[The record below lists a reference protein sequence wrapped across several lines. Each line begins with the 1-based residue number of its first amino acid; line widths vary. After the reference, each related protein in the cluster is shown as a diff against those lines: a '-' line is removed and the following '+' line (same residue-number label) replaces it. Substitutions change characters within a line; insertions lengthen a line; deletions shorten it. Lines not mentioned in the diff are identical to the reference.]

1 MSLPSLSRRHFLKTS
16 ALAASALGFP
26 AFVRSQSPNSDIR
39 VGLVGFNSR
48 GQAHISAYL
57 ASKAARIT
65 AMCDVDTTVLDKGS
79 AQLKNKSLQVET
91 YQDIRKMLES
101 KELDA
106 VSIATPNHWHSLA
119 AIWAIQAGKDV
130 YVEKPVS
137 HNVWE
142 GRQLV
147 MAADKY
153 KKIVQM
159 GVQSRSATGIAD
171 ALEWQKSLPLGKIKY
186 VRGLCYKRR
195 PSIGKVTEPTPFP
208 ESIDKDLW
216 FGPAPVKP
224 LMRSKLH
231 YDWHWV
237 WDTGNGDLGNQGIH
251 QMDIARRFLG
261 EEALSPSVFSVG
273 GRLGY
278 IDDGETANSQFIV
291 HGYEK
296 APLIFEV
303 RGLPEKTGAKE
314 MDKYRGAG
322 VGVIVQYEN
331 GYLLCPDYNNAIAI
345 DNAGNAVK
353 KFGNPPIPAGV
364 TDNLP
369 KAGKAKK
376 EEGESEKENHFANF
390 LTAVQSRKTSD
401 LHGKII
407 DGHISSA
414 LCHTG
419 NISYLL
425 GKKASP
431 DAIKEKLKGNKEAMD
446 SLERLA
452 THLADNAVDIKTDQL
467 TLGEFLKF
475 DPKTEKFIGNAAADK
490 MLTRE
495 YRAPYIV
502 PEKV

>member
-1 MSLPSLSRRHFLKTS
+1 MPSQFTRRSFLKSTIAAGAAVSLPARIYAAAEGANS
-16 ALAASALGFP
+16 A
-26 AFVRSQSPNSDIR
+26 VR
-39 VGLVGFNSR
+39 VGVIGFNGR
-48 GQAHISAYL
+48 GQAHIQGYL
-57 ASKAARIT
+57 GQKNVRIT

-147 MAADKY
+147 KCAEAHG
-153 KKIVQM
+153 KIVQM
-159 GVQSRSATGIAD
+159 GVQSRSAIGIAN
-171 ALEWQKSLPLGKIKY
+171 ALEWQKSLPLGKIQY

-195 PSIGKVTEPTPFP
+195 PSIGKVDHETPFP
-208 ESIDKDLW
+208 ETIDKDLW

-224 LMRSKLH
+224 LMRAKLH
-231 YDWHWV
+231 YDWHWI

-261 EEALSPSVFSVG
+261 EDAISPSVFSIG

-278 IDDGETANSQFIV
+278 IDDGETANSQFLF
-291 HGYEK
+291 HDYAK

-314 MDKYRGAG
+314 MDKYRNASI
-322 VGVIVQYEN
+322 GVIVQYEN
-331 GYLLCPDYNNAIAI
+331 GYLVVPDYNNALAFDKEGRI
-345 DNAGNAVK
+345 VK
-353 KFGNPPIPAGV
+353 KFGNPPIPPGV
-364 TDNLP
+364 EDISP
-369 KAGKAKK
+369 K
-376 EEGESEKENHFANF
+376 EEKIDDKKDKESSHFNNF
-390 LTAVQSRKTSD
+390 LAAVQSRKVSD
-401 LHGKII
+401 QNGKII

-419 NISYLL
+419 NISYRL
-425 GKKASP
+425 GKKATP
-431 DAIKEKLKGNKEAMD
+431 GFMREKLEGNKEAMD
-446 SLERLA
+446 SLERLG
-452 THLADNAVDIKTDQL
+452 THLAANDVDINVTPL
-467 TLGEFLKF
+467 TLGEFLKM
-475 DPKTEKFIGNAAADK
+475 DPATERFIDNAEADK

>member
-1 MSLPSLSRRHFLKTS
+1 MPSQLTRRSFLKST
-16 ALAASALGFP
+16 LAASAAVSLP
-26 AFVRSQSPNSDIR
+26 ARIYAAAPGANSDVRI
-39 VGLVGFNSR
+39 GMIGFNGR
-48 GQAHISAYL
+48 GQAHIQGYMGL
-57 ASKAARIT
+57 KGIRIS

-153 KKIVQM
+153 QKIVQM

-171 ALEWQKSLPLGKIKY
+171 ALAWQKSLPLGKIKY

-195 PSIGKVTEPTPFP
+195 PSIGKVTEATPFP
-208 ESIDKDLW
+208 ASIDKDLW

-224 LMRSKLH
+224 LMRAKLH

-261 EEALSPSVFSVG
+261 EDALSPSVFSIG

-303 RGLPEKTGAKE
+303 RGLPEKTGAKD
-314 MDKYRGAG
+314 MDKYRSAG

-331 GYLLCPDYNNAIAI
+331 GYLVCPDYNNAIAI

-364 TDNLP
+364 VDNLP
-369 KAGKAKK
+369 KEKK
-376 EEGESEKENHFANF
+376 EKDGDSERENHFANF
-390 LTAVQSRKTSD
+390 LKAVQSRKTSD

-419 NISYLL
+419 NISYRL
-425 GKKASP
+425 GKRAAP
-431 DAIKEKLKGNKEAMD
+431 EAIREQLKGNKEAMD
-446 SLERLA
+446 SFDRLA
-452 THLADNAVDIKTDQL
+452 THLAANDVDIKVDQL
-467 TLGEFLKF
+467 ALGEFLKM

-495 YRAPYIV
+495 YRAPYLV